1 MDIIEK
7 RAVAIAGSQKEIINQ
22 YQKPLF
28 GRQTFCIVLGLQ

>member
-28 GRQTFCIVLGLQ
+28 GRQTYRVVFALS